1 MTEDIYEPLAR
12 YRDEFKEK
20 FARLTAE
27 KFEELK
33 ERSQVDEQANAAL
46 VSEIRQLSEKLDTE
60 KSKRALW
67 GTLSVFSG
75 LLIFAGAGAAVYGF
89 IERESLTKDLII
101 GLVAGGIAGAVIFLL
116 LLLKWA
122 LPRYREADAKAKE
135 LAGIIDAR
143 TKEAWEQMAPLN
155 ELFDWRIT
163 ADLIT
168 RTVPR
173 IEFDPFFTEA
183 RLNDLK
189 ASFGWDD
196 KFNEKYSVVNAH
208 SGVINDNPFVFAE
221 LLRQEWEMKRYTGHL
236 EISWTETVRDSD
248 GKTRTVRRHQTLTA
262 HVDKPAP
269 VYPTDKLL
277 IYGNDAAPRLA
288 FSREPS
294 GVAGEKGFWNSLQRQ
309 SRLNELK
316 KFARNLDDESNFTMM
331 SNEEFEVLF
340 HAKDRNDEVEFRLLF
355 TPLAQQQMVDLLNDT
370 EVGFGDDFRF
380 IKQNKINFIIPRHL
394 AETSLSD
401 DPNQFKGYDLESM
414 RKNFQ
419 TFNESVFKSLYFS
432 LAPLLIV
439 PLYQQI
445 RTHKAIYGEDAQKRS
460 TFWEHEAIANYYGD
474 KCFSHPA
481 SVTKNILK
489 TQCISRDDAG
499 LGTVEVTAAG
509 FRGEERVD
517 HVSVYGGD
525 GRFHAVPVPWTEYL
539 PVQKKS
545 CYHFIENP
553 DKSAV
558 NLHRSHA
565 LLRRS
570 IYSYFK

>member
-1 MTEDIYEPLAR
+1 MIEDIYEPLSR

-20 FARLTAE
+20 FSRLTAE
-27 KFEELK
+27 KFEALEKESRVDAFANGVLIGKIKKNSAELA
-33 ERSQVDEQANAAL
+33 EM
-46 VSEIRQLSEKLDTE
+46 
-60 KSKRALW
+60 KSKCGLW
-67 GTLSVFSG
+67 GCLTAVAV
-75 LLIFAGAGAAVYGF
+75 LLIAGGVGAAVYGF
-89 IERESLTKDLII
+89 VKRTELQQELFI
-101 GLVAGGIAGAVIFLL
+101 GLAAGGIAGAVVFLL
-116 LLLKWA
+116 FMIKLTI
-122 LPRYREADAKAKE
+122 PRYRQAEKKAGELEQIIKE
-135 LAGIIDAR
+135 E
-143 TKEAWEQMAPLN
+143 TEEAWEQMAPLN
-155 ELFDWRIT
+155 ALFDWRIT

-173 IEFDPFFTEA
+173 LEFDPFFTEA

-189 ASFGWDD
+189 GSFGWDD
-196 KFNEKYSVVNAH
+196 SFNEKYSVINAH

-221 LLRQEWEMKRYTGHL
+221 LLRQEWEMKRYTGYL
-236 EISWTETVRDSD
+236 EISWSETVRDSD
-248 GKTRTVRRHQTLTA
+248 GRLRTVRRHETLTA

-277 IYGNDAAPRLA
+277 IYGSDAAPGLA

-309 SRLNELK
+309 SRLNDLK

-340 HAKDRNDEVEFRLLF
+340 HARDRNDEVGFRLLF

-370 EVGFGDDFRF
+370 QVGFGDDFRF
-380 IKQNKINFIIPRHL
+380 IKRGKINFIIPAHL
-394 AETSLSD
+394 AGTSLSD
-401 DPNQFKGYDLESM
+401 DPGRFRGYDLESM

-419 TFNESVFKSLYFS
+419 EFNESVFKSLYFS

-439 PLYQQI
+439 PLYQQM
-445 RTHKAIYGEDAQKRS
+445 RTRRAIYGEDAKKRS
-460 TFWEHEAIANYYGD
+460 AFWEHEAIANYYGD
-474 KCFSHPA
+474 KCFAHPA

-489 TQCISRDDAG
+489 TQCVSRDDAG
-499 LGTVEVTAAG
+499 QGTVEVTASG
-509 FRGEERVD
+509 FRGEDRVD

-545 CYHFIENP
+545 SYHFIENP
-553 DKSAV
+553 DGSAAD
-558 NLHRSHA
+558 LRRSHA

-570 IYSYFK
+570 IYSFFE